1 MSLKNQIQQDLLNA
15 MKAHED
21 VKVSALRLL
30 KSAVMKF
37 EVAGKEKIE
46 ATDLDII
53 KIIKKE
59 AKQRKDSIEQFT
71 QGGRDDL
78 IAQEQAELDILEA
91 YLPAMLTEGQ
101 LRLIVEEVV
110 KQAGASSMSE
120 MGKVMGMVMA
130 KVGADAD
137 GAVVKSIVQEV
148 LK

>member
-1 MSLKNQIQQDLLNA
+1 MSLKNQIQQHLLTA

-21 VKVSALRLL
+21 VKVSALRML

-46 ATDLDII
+46 ATDDDII

-59 AKQRKDSIEQFT
+59 AKQRKDSIEQFK

-78 IAQEQAELDILEA
+78 IGQEQAELEVLET
-91 YLPAMLTEGQ
+91 YLPAMLSEDQ
-101 LRLIVEEVV
+101 LREIV
-110 KQAGASSMSE
+110 KQVVAEVGASSMSD
-120 MGKVMGMVMA
+120 MGRVMGVVMS
-130 KVGADAD
+130 KVGAEAD
-137 GAVVKSIVQEV
+137 GSMVKSMVQEA